1 VYLAILRV
9 FGWIQCIWLYSGYLA
24 EFSVSGY
31 TQCKLQTYT
40 QCSCSISSISY
51 KPILSVSCK
60 PILSVSCRISSI
72 SCKPILSVS
81 CKPILSVSCKPILS
95 VSCKPILSVSCKP
108 VARCWHYSNAATALL
123 QRALTHSEWGHELC
137 CTHKCQGSSVRSHIL
152 KGSVSCAAHTAVKAS
167 LKALL
172 VQAPVT
178 LWRRLWH
185 SDRIATIYAGCANA
199 ETSAPMCTFVSV
211 TTSILNPNTYLYC
224 TYTFKRH
231 SYCLQYLFIVYFVQA
246 HGVQKA
252 F

>member
-51 KPILSVSCK
+51 
-60 PILSVSCRISSI
+60 
-72 SCKPILSVS
+72 
-81 CKPILSVSCKPILS
+81 
-95 VSCKPILSVSCKP
+95 KPILSVSCKP